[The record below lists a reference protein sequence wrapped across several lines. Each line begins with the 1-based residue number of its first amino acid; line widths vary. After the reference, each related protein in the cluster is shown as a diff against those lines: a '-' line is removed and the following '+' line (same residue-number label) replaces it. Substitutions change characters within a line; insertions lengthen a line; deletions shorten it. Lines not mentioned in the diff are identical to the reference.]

1 VPVYLGFDCA
11 TQGLTAIAI
20 EVGGA
25 ERRRVLL
32 QRSLRFDDALPAY
45 GTVDGVLPDADPLVV
60 RSSPLMWAEALDT
73 LMGVVVA
80 ELGDDVRR
88 IVAVSGSAQQHGSV
102 YLRAEAD
109 AVLARLHP
117 ARPLADQLRDAFSV
131 ETAPVWMDAS
141 TSAQCAAITR
151 ALGGPDAVA
160 RLTGSRA
167 FERFTGPQI
176 RKLHETDPAAYARTA
191 RIHLVSS
198 YLASLLAGASMPVD
212 TGDASGTNLMDLRRG
227 GWADAALEA
236 TAPGLRDRLPP
247 VVPPATV
254 VGRLSPWWTARHGLP
269 PAKLVAWT
277 GDNPSSLVGVGV
289 VEPGTVAVSLG
300 TSDTLFTVMDRFEP
314 DPSGTAHV
322 FGAPTGD
329 FMSLVCF
336 RNGSLARERVRDR
349 FGLDWDG
356 FSHLLDATS
365 PGNGGA
371 LMLPWF
377 EPEIT
382 PRVDTPGVHRLRLAE
397 DDAGANVRGVVEGQ
411 MLAMRAHSRWTASR
425 VERIHATG
433 GAARNTALLQVMA
446 DVFAAPVHR
455 IDVANSACL
464 GAALR
469 AVHADAASR
478 GRTTSWDDVLAG
490 FAEPNPS
497 LAVRPRPAAVAV
509 YHRLESAWVELEH
522 RTLRKMR

>member
-1 VPVYLGFDCA
+1 MPVYLGFDCA
-11 TQGLTAIAI
+11 TQGLTAVAI
-20 EVGGA
+20 EVAGA
-25 ERRRVLL
+25 ERRVLL
-32 QRSLRFDDALPAY
+32 ERSLRFDEALPAY

-73 LMGVVVA
+73 MMGLVA
-80 ELGDDVRR
+80 ADLGDDVRR
-88 IVAVSGSAQQHGSV
+88 VAAVSGSAQQHGSV

-109 AVLARLHP
+109 EVLGHLDP
-117 ARPLADQLRDAFSV
+117 ARPLADQLRDVFAF
-131 ETAPVWMDAS
+131 EHAPVWMDAS

-151 ALGGPDAVA
+151 ALGGAAAVA
-160 RLTGSRA
+160 RLTGSRT

-176 RKLHETDPAAYARTA
+176 SKLHETDPEAYDRTA

-198 YLASLLAGASMPVD
+198 YLASLLAGAAMPID
-212 TGDASGTNLMDLRRG
+212 TGDGSGMNLMDLRRG
-227 GWADAALEA
+227 RWADAALDA
-236 TAPGLRDRLPP
+236 TAPGLRGRLLT
-247 VVPPATV
+247 VVPSATV

-289 VEPGTVAVSLG
+289 VAPGTVAVSLG
-300 TSDTLFTVMDRFEP
+300 TSDTLFTIMDRFEP

-336 RNGSLARERVRDR
+336 RNGSLARERVRDA

-356 FSHLLDATS
+356 FSRLLDETP

-382 PRVDTPGVHRLRLAE
+382 PSVEVAGIHRLHLAE
-397 DDAGANVRGVVEGQ
+397 SDAGANVRGVVEGQ
-411 MLAMRAHSRWTASR
+411 MLAMRLHSRWTAPR
-425 VERIHATG
+425 VDRIHATG
-433 GAARNTALLQVMA
+433 GAARNSALLQVMA
-446 DVFAAPVHR
+446 DVFAAPAHR

-469 AVHADAASR
+469 AFHADAASR
-478 GRTTSWDDVLAG
+478 GRPAPWEDVVAG

-497 LAVRPRPAAVAV
+497 LAVRPRPAAVEV
-509 YHRLESAWVELEH
+509 YRRLAPAYEELER
-522 RTLRKMR
+522 RTLREIP

>member
-1 VPVYLGFDCA
+1 MPVYLGFDCA

-20 EVGGA
+20 EA
-25 ERRRVLL
+25 EGPERRVLL
-32 QRSLRFDDALPAY
+32 QRSLRFDEALPAY

-60 RSSPLMWAEALDT
+60 RAPPLMWAEALDT
-73 LMGVVVA
+73 MMGIVTA

-88 IVAVSGSAQQHGSV
+88 IAAVSGSAQQHGSV

-109 AVLARLHP
+109 DVLARLDP
-117 ARPLADQLRDAFSV
+117 AHPLADQLHDVFAV
-131 ETAPVWMDAS
+131 ERAPVWMDAS
-141 TSAQCAAITR
+141 TSAQCADITL

-198 YLASLLAGASMPVD
+198 YLASLLAGAPMPVD
-212 TGDASGTNLMDLRRG
+212 TGDGSGMNLMDLRRG
-227 GWADAALEA
+227 RWADAAVAA
-236 TAPGLRDRLPP
+236 TAPGLGDRLPP
-247 VVPPATV
+247 VVPSATV

-289 VEPGTVAVSLG
+289 VGADTVAVSLG
-300 TSDTLFTVMDRFEP
+300 TSDTLFTIMNRFEP

-322 FGAPTGD
+322 FGAPTGA

-356 FSHLLDATS
+356 FSRLLDTTP

-371 LMLPWF
+371 LVLPWF

-382 PRVDTPGVHRLRLAE
+382 PGVGTPGVRRLGVAE
-397 DDAGANVRGVVEGQ
+397 DDAGGNVRGVVEGQ
-411 MLAMRAHSRWTASR
+411 MLAMRVHSRWTAPR
-425 VERIHATG
+425 VDRIHATG

-446 DVFAAPVHR
+446 DVFDAPVHR

-469 AVHADAASR
+469 ALHADAASR
-478 GRTTSWDDVLAG
+478 DRPVPWEDVVAG

-497 LAVRPRPAAVAV
+497 LAVRPRPAAAEV
-509 YHRLESAWVELEH
+509 YRRIEPAYRELEH
-522 RTLRKMR
+522 RVLEEIR